1 MSSINFSTDEKHK
14 ESLAMLEDVLAYLKR
29 MPNVP
34 VTVDFCRKI
43 QEHLDAPTNRLVMSA
58 RETWRGEVFT
68 AAGVKL
74 LDATLCDDRLSVTLP
89 AKPNGMSA
97 DSYERLAID
106 HLRKGVGVTLKNHG
120 FEPEA

>member
-1 MSSINFSTDEKHK
+1 MNFSVDEKHR
-14 ESLAMLEDVLAYLKR
+14 ESLAILEDALAYLKR

-43 QEHLDAPTNRLVMSA
+43 QEHLDAPTNRLLINT
-58 RETWRGEVFT
+58 RETWHGEVFT

-89 AKPNGMSA
+89 EKPNGLSA
-97 DSYERLAID
+97 DSFERLAID
-106 HLRKGVGVTLKNHG
+106 HLRKGVGVTLKNFG
-120 FEPEA
+120 FAPNA